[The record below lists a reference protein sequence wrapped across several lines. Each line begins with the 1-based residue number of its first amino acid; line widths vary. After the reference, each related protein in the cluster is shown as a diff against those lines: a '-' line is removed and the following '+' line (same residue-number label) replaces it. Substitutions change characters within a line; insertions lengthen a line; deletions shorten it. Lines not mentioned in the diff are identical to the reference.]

1 VYEAAHRGIIRSMR
15 KHIAKLLVV
24 GVVAA
29 VPVVASAADKDKKPA
44 ADTKSASASASKVSK
59 YDQAIIDAHKAF
71 AAGLAGNQ
79 LDDAV
84 AGYRKAIAIDPNRPE
99 GHLYLGGALFLKGD
113 YAGAEESAGTAASR
127 AKASKEFTNFQGK
140 ALFLVATTKEAE
152 GKQDEAKQAWM
163 IYADF
168 AKANPDQEY
177 PKGSGDAPPMAV
189 KVFPAS
195 ALDRTTK
202 IDAYQKMKDEYAKV
216 RDLIE
221 KRQKELGIPTTTGGA
236 PK

>member
-1 VYEAAHRGIIRSMR
+1 MR

-44 ADTKSASASASKVSK
+44 AADAKPASTGKGQIST
-59 YDQAIIDAHKAF
+59 YDQAIIDANKAF

-79 LDDAV
+79 LDDAI
-84 AGYRKAIAIDPNRPE
+84 AAYRKAIAIDPNRPE
-99 GHLYLGGALFLKGD
+99 GHLFLAGTLYQKGD
-113 YAGAEESAGTAASR
+113 YAGAEESAGTAANR
-127 AKASKEFTNFQGK
+127 AKTNKQWTNFQGK
-140 ALFLVATTKEAE
+140 ALFLIATAKESE
-152 GKQDEAKQAWM
+152 GKQDEAKQAW
-163 IYADF
+163 IVYGDF

-195 ALDRTTK
+195 ALDRQTK
-202 IDAYQKMKDEYAKV
+202 IDSYQKMKDEYAKV

-221 KRQKELGIPTTTGGA
+221 KRQKELGIPSTTGTSA

>member
-1 VYEAAHRGIIRSMR
+1 VYLRAHRGIIPSMR
-15 KHIAKLLVV
+15 KHIGKLLVV

-44 ADTKSASASASKVSK
+44 ATDTKPTGGKPQISA

-79 LDDAV
+79 LDDAI
-84 AGYRKAIAIDPNRPE
+84 AGYRKAIALDPNRPE
-99 GHLYLGGALFLKGD
+99 GHLFLGGALFQKGD
-113 YAGAEESAGTAASR
+113 FAGAEESSTTAASR
-127 AKASKEFTNFQGK
+127 AKANKEWTNYQGK
-140 ALFLVATTKEAE
+140 ALFLVATAKEAQ
-152 GKQDEAKQAWM
+152 GKQDEAKQAWI
-163 IYADF
+163 IYGDF
-168 AKANPDQEY
+168 AKAHPDQEY

-195 ALDRTTK
+195 ALDRQTK
-202 IDAYQKMKDEYAKV
+202 IDSYQKMKDEYAKV

-221 KRQKELGIPTTTGGA
+221 KRQKELGIPTGTSG